1 MPEERLAELLHQRA
15 LLSQHVAWLDAEIA
29 RASGASSSLGIP
41 PAPAPAPLPSPP
53 PPAIPAASAAPAT
66 PATIDLAPAA
76 AAPAPAF
83 PEPTPEPVSEAV
95 AVANKRADEI
105 IANYAATESFN
116 PESTRRSCLLL
127 AIAAFLIGTA
137 TLIGIYLLNYR

>member
-1 MPEERLAELLHQRA
+1 MPEERLAELLRQRA

-29 RASGASSSLGIP
+29 RASGASGSLGIP

-53 PPAIPAASAAPAT
+53 QPIITAAPA
-66 PATIDLAPAA
+66 AIAVAA
-76 AAPAPAF
+76 VAPAPAAD
-83 PEPTPEPVSEAV
+83 EPAEPAPEPVSEAV
-95 AVANKRADEI
+95 ALANKRADEI

-127 AIAAFLIGTA
+127 AIAVFLIGSA
-137 TLIGIYLLNYR
+137 ALIGIYLFNYR